1 METNENYSCVDCI
14 WHDQCESDVPCEF
27 FDAGHSGDTLTD
39 EEVKAAVE
47 AIFNVKVNK
56 VNTIRQFGKEK
67 RFKGFL
73 GKRSDYKKALV
84 TLADGQ
90 NIDVTT
96 GI

>member
-47 AIFNVKVNK
+47 LN
-56 VNTIRQFGKEK
+56 RQEYGKAYAEYVSE
-67 RFKGFL
+67 F
-73 GKRSDYKKALV
+73 SD
-84 TLADGQ
+84 G
-90 NIDVTT
+90 NIQIDENDDEPYVDNDFEEIETE
-96 GI
+96 

>member
-47 AIFNVKVNK
+47 LN
-56 VNTIRQFGKEK
+56 RQEYGKAYAEYVSE
-67 RFKGFL
+67 FKI
-73 GKRSDYKKALV
+73 
-84 TLADGQ
+84 Q
-90 NIDVTT
+90 IDENDDEPYDDNDFEEIETE
-96 GI
+96 

>member
-47 AIFNVKVNK
+47 LNRQEYVKAYAEYVSE
-56 VNTIRQFGKEK
+56 F
-67 RFKGFL
+67 
-73 GKRSDYKKALV
+73 SD
-84 TLADGQ
+84 G
-90 NIDVTT
+90 NIQIDENDDEPYDDNDFEEIETE
-96 GI
+96 

>member
-47 AIFNVKVNK
+47 LN
-56 VNTIRQFGKEK
+56 RQEYGKAYAEYVSE
-67 RFKGFL
+67 F
-73 GKRSDYKKALV
+73 SD
-84 TLADGQ
+84 G
-90 NIDVTT
+90 NIQIDENDDEPYDDNDFEEVETE
-96 GI
+96 

>member
-47 AIFNVKVNK
+47 LNRQEYGKAYAEYVNE
-56 VNTIRQFGKEK
+56 F
-67 RFKGFL
+67 
-73 GKRSDYKKALV
+73 SD
-84 TLADGQ
+84 G
-90 NIDVTT
+90 NIQIDENDDEPYDDNDFEEIETE
-96 GI
+96 

>member
-47 AIFNVKVNK
+47 LN
-56 VNTIRQFGKEK
+56 RQEYGKAYAEYVSE
-67 RFKGFL
+67 FSG
-73 GKRSDYKKALV
+73 
-84 TLADGQ
+84 
-90 NIDVTT
+90 NIQIDENDDEPYDDNDFEEIETE
-96 GI
+96 